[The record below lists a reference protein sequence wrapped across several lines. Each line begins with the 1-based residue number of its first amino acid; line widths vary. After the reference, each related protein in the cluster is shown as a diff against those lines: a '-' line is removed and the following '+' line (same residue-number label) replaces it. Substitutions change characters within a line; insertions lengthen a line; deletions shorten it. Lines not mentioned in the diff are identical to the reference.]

1 MTPIAVVARGAISPL
16 GVGESATGVGSLG
29 ERPKTSVRE
38 DPIFRAAGLKK
49 PRSARA
55 LGATSPDVDRA
66 RRLLGHAGRELA
78 GSLDALVPDWRGL
91 RLALAVGT
99 SAGGL
104 ESLER
109 ALSLRARGE
118 VLPAELARAAFYDGP
133 LAELD
138 GWFDAAAP
146 RVTLLGACIA
156 STFALGLGAR
166 WLAAGRADLVI
177 AGGYDA
183 LTLFLASGF
192 EALGATTGGEPAPF
206 RSRRDGMALGE
217 GAALVALMRSNE
229 APRALGYVLGFGASS
244 DATHVTA
251 PEPQGRG
258 LVRAAR
264 AALGDANATAGDVDL
279 VSAHATATPHNDAA
293 EARALELLF
302 GPSATRVPVHPFK
315 AVIGHTLGAA
325 GALETLAAL
334 DAMRA
339 RVLPAAAGDG
349 AIDPAFGARLLELN
363 AAGPA
368 LRCLKLSAAFGGA
381 NAALVLAPE
390 VPRITA
396 VRSTSRPVRV
406 VHETELVTAPDPEL
420 IAERSELDEIRRTRL
435 DRASALAVTATARAL
450 MAVPELDRAR
460 TAVVI
465 GTFAASLEA
474 DEEFDARRRERGAS
488 AVEPRRF
495 PATSPNL
502 PAGWCTIAFGLH
514 GPSIAVGG
522 GPGAVE
528 QATLVGYE
536 LVASGDAEYAVVV
549 VCDDVGAV
557 TRDLAARAGIA
568 CPPDGARARVFATGD
583 AGQLL
588 TPPSFALR

>member
-1 MTPIAVVARGAISPL
+1 MTPVAVVACGAVSAL
-16 GVGESATGVGSLG
+16 GTGESATAVGAPG
-29 ERPKTSVRE
+29 ERPRRGVRD
-38 DPIFRAAGLKK
+38 DPSLRASGLKK

-55 LGATSPDVDRA
+55 LGETAPHVDRA
-66 RRLLGHAGRELA
+66 RRLLAHAARELA
-78 GSLDALVPDWRGL
+78 ESLDAIRPGWRGL

-104 ESLER
+104 ASLER
-109 ALSLRARGE
+109 ALALRARGA
-118 VLPAELARAAFYDGP
+118 VVPAELARAAFYDGP
-133 LAELD
+133 LVELD
-138 GWFDAAAP
+138 GPFGAAAP

-166 WLAAGRADLVI
+166 WLDAERADLVI

-183 LTLFLASGF
+183 LTSFLASGF
-192 EALGATTGGEPAPF
+192 EALGATTAGDPAPF

-217 GAALVALMRSNE
+217 GAALVALMRPAE

-251 PEPQGRG
+251 PDPQGRG

-264 AALGDANATAGDVDL
+264 AALADASVEARDVDL
-279 VSAHATATPHNDAA
+279 VSAHATATAHNDAA

-302 GPSATRVPVHPFK
+302 GASGAHVPVHPFK

-334 DAMRA
+334 GAMRA
-339 RVLPAAAGDG
+339 RVLPGAAGDG
-349 AIDPAFGARLLELN
+349 AIEPGFAGRLLEAN

-390 VPRITA
+390 LPRTA
-396 VRSTSRPVRV
+396 AARARARPVRL
-406 VHETELVTAPDPEL
+406 VHETERVTEPEPEL
-420 IAERSELDEIRRTRL
+420 IAQRSELDELRRTRL
-435 DRASALAVTATARAL
+435 DRASALAVTAVARAL
-450 MAVPELDRAR
+450 SAVPELDRERA
-460 TAVVI
+460 AVVL

-502 PAGWCTIAFGLH
+502 PAGWCTIAFGLR
-514 GPSIAVGG
+514 GPSVAVGG
-522 GPGAVE
+522 GPGAAE
-528 QATLVGYE
+528 QAELVGYE
-536 LVASGDAEYAVVV
+536 LVAAGDAEYAVVV

-568 CPPDGARARVFATGD
+568 CPEGGACARVFATGS
-583 AGQLL
+583 AGRLL
-588 TPPSFALR
+588 EVPRSSLR

>member
-16 GVGESATGVGSLG
+16 GVGESATGVGALG
-29 ERPKTSVRE
+29 ERPSTSVRE
-38 DPIFRAAGLKK
+38 DPIFRGAGLKK

-55 LGATSPDVDRA
+55 LGATAPEVDRA
-66 RRLLGHAGRELA
+66 RRLLAHAARELA

-104 ESLER
+104 GSLER

-118 VLPAELARAAFYDGP
+118 VLPAELARSAFYDGP

-138 GWFDAAAP
+138 VWFGAGTP

-166 WLAAGRADLVI
+166 WLAADRADLVI

-192 EALGATTGGEPAPF
+192 EALGATTGGDPAPF

-264 AALGDANATAGDVDL
+264 TALDDANATAADVDL
-279 VSAHATATPHNDAA
+279 LSAHATATPHNDAA

-302 GPSATRVPVHPFK
+302 GASAARVPVHPFK

-334 DAMRA
+334 AAMRA
-339 RVLPAAAGDG
+339 RILPAAAGDG
-349 AIDPAFGARLLELN
+349 AIDPAFGARLLERN

-390 VPRITA
+390 LPRSSA
-396 VRSTSRPVRV
+396 LHAPSRPVRV

-450 MAVPELDRAR
+450 MAVPELDRTR

-474 DEEFDARRRERGAS
+474 DEEFDVRRRERGSS
-488 AVEPRRF
+488 AAEPRRF

-522 GPGAVE
+522 GPGAAE
-528 QATLVGYE
+528 EATLVGYE
-536 LVASGDAEYAVVV
+536 LVSSGDAEYAVVV

-557 TRDLAARAGIA
+557 TRELAARAGIA

-583 AGQLL
+583 AGELL
-588 TPPSFALR
+588 APPSFALR

>member
-16 GVGESATGVGSLG
+16 GVAESATAVGPSG
-29 ERPKTSVRE
+29 ARPTTCVRD
-38 DPIFRAAGLKK
+38 DPGFRAAGLKK

-55 LGATSPDVDRA
+55 LHGAPLELDRA
-66 RRLLGHAGRELA
+66 RQLLAHAARELVET
-78 GSLDALVPDWRGL
+78 LDALVPGWRDL

-104 ESLER
+104 GSLER

-118 VLPAELARAAFYDGP
+118 PIAAELARDAFYDGP

-138 GWFDAAAP
+138 AWFGAATQ

-166 WLAAGRADLVI
+166 WLAADRADLVI

-183 LTLFLASGF
+183 LTPFLASGF
-192 EALGATTGGEPAPF
+192 EALGATTGGDPAPF
-206 RSRRDGMALGE
+206 RSRRDGMVLGE
-217 GAALVALMRSNE
+217 GAALVALMRSSE

-244 DATHVTA
+244 DAAHVTA
-251 PEPQGRG
+251 PDPQGRG
-258 LVRAAR
+258 LVRAAQ
-264 AALGDANATAGDVDL
+264 AALADANTAPGDVDL

-293 EARALELLF
+293 EARALEVLF
-302 GPSATRVPVHPFK
+302 GPSVARVPVHPFK

-339 RVLPAAAGDG
+339 RVLPGAAGDG
-349 AIDPAFGARLLELN
+349 AIDPAFGARLLEVN

-390 VPRITA
+390 VPRMTLPRGRA
-396 VRSTSRPVRV
+396 RPVRS
-406 VHETELVTAPDPEL
+406 VHETERVTAPEPEL
-420 IAERSELDEIRRTRL
+420 IAARSELDEIRRSRL
-435 DRASALAVTATARAL
+435 DRASALAVTAVARAL
-450 MAVPELDRAR
+450 AAVPELDRDK

-488 AVEPRRF
+488 GVEPRRF

-502 PAGWCTIAFGLH
+502 PAGWCTIAFGLL
-514 GPSIAVGG
+514 GPSVAVGG
-522 GPGAVE
+522 GPGAAE
-528 QATLVGYE
+528 QAARVGYE
-536 LVASGDAEYAVVV
+536 LVASGDAQYAIVV

-557 TRDLAARAGIA
+557 TRDLTARAGIA
-568 CPPDGARARVFATGD
+568 CPADGAYALVLA
-583 AGQLL
+583 AGSGSGVLE
-588 TPPSFALR
+588 PPSFALR